1 MRTGP
6 RLGLWQRLMLLI
18 GGTVALMWLAL
29 ALTSVSFAR
38 FQTQFSGLAAS
49 QVPRIALT
57 AELAGYSAQLA
68 GLSTRIIGGEG
79 ESQARMDELRQI
91 AARLST
97 ALGDPALQLPPEM
110 RNAIA
115 IDRLSRDLAALP
127 PLYERRAQL
136 ADSIARDIDLLRWL
150 NVDIQDEVD
159 PLLNDYDFNIRAR
172 MLELQGADDR
182 EARAALARLVA
193 QDRDLRDRVFQLGS
207 DAGSA
212 VALLLQIAVSADER
226 QIDQLSELAHDLL
239 ARLGEQVVLL
249 PQRTEFLTLRQSV
262 ERLRMMVENDDGLVA
277 RRKAGVALQA
287 RIYGNIQSV
296 QDGVA
301 RLQDYLA
308 GLAGTEKQT
317 VLGLITDT
325 AEAARRTM
333 AWLVAL
339 TLLLGV
345 AGLAVVFGVMRSRI
359 IAPLRELT
367 GRMLTIAD
375 RAEATLPASATT
387 TSDEIARIR
396 GAVDAFGRAIEA
408 RDQAIDKLR
417 QTQADLVQAGKMA
430 ALGNL
435 SAGISH
441 ELNQP
446 LAALRYRVV
455 LLEGAREA
463 ADEAEIDRQLNRIA
477 DLTGRMEAIISHLR
491 RFARRADNRREPLR
505 LGDQIDAALSL
516 LQGRIDES
524 GAAISVSRAAAGAR
538 VMGDPILVEQ
548 VIINLL
554 TNALDAIAECTGA
567 GRIELDAT
575 TGGPW
580 VDLTVRDDGIG
591 LGALSP
597 EDAVNP
603 FVTSKEAGRGMG
615 LGLSISYNIAKDMG
629 GDLTLAAA
637 PDRGV
642 VARLRLPAVKDG

>member
-1 MRTGP
+1 MRIGAQ
-6 RLGLWQRLMLLI
+6 LGLWQRLMLLI
-18 GGTVALMWLAL
+18 GGTVTLMWLAL
-29 ALTSVSFAR
+29 ALTSVTFAR
-38 FQTQFSGLAAS
+38 FQTQFSSLAAS

-57 AELAGYSAQLA
+57 GELAGYSAQLA

-79 ESQARMDELRQI
+79 ENQPRPDELTAI
-91 AARLST
+91 ASRLNT
-97 ALGDPALQLPPEM
+97 ALNDPALELPPEM

-115 IDRLSRDLAALP
+115 IDTLRRELAALP
-127 PLYERRAQL
+127 PLYERRAEL

-172 MLELQGADDR
+172 MLELRDQDDR
-182 EARAALARLVA
+182 NARSALTTRLA
-193 QDRDLRDRVFQLGS
+193 QDRQLRDRVFQLGS

-212 VALLLQIAVSADER
+212 VTLLLQIAVSGDER

-239 ARLGEQVVLL
+239 ARLGEQVANL

-262 ERLRMMVENDDGLVA
+262 ERLRILVETDDGLIA

-287 RIYGNIQSV
+287 HIYGNIQSV

-308 GLAGTEKQT
+308 GLAITEKQT
-317 VLGLITDT
+317 VLGSIEGT
-325 AEAARRTM
+325 ADAARRTM
-333 AWLVAL
+333 TWMVAL
-339 TLLLGV
+339 TLLLGG
-345 AGLAVVFGVMRSRI
+345 AGLAIVFGVMRSRI
-359 IAPLRELT
+359 IAPLRALT
-367 GRMLTIAD
+367 GRMLVIAD
-375 RAEATLPASATT
+375 RAEAALPDADSG
-387 TSDEIARIR
+387 DEIGRIR
-396 GAVDAFGRAIEA
+396 GAVNAFGRAITA

-417 QTQADLVQAGKMA
+417 QTQAELVQAGKMA

-446 LAALRYRVV
+446 LAALRYRIV
-455 LLEGAREA
+455 LLESAQEA
-463 ADEAEIDRQLNRIA
+463 GNEPEISRQMNRIA
-477 DLTGRMEAIISHLR
+477 DLTDRMQAIISHLR
-491 RFARRADNRREPLR
+491 RFARRADNRREPLQ
-505 LGDQIDAALSL
+505 LGNQIEAAFTL

-524 GAAISVSRAAAGAR
+524 AGTITVSEDATKAR
-538 VMGDPILVEQ
+538 VMGDPLLTEQ
-548 VIINLL
+548 IIINLL
-554 TNALDAIAECTGA
+554 TNALDAIVERQSD
-567 GRIELDAT
+567 GRIVLDASE
-575 TGGPW
+575 GEDW
-580 VDLTVRDDGIG
+580 VDLTVRDNGIG

-597 EDAVNP
+597 EEAVNP

-642 VARLRLPAVKDG
+642 VARLRLPAVTHE